1 MDYSLGYIKDG
12 LGFVVLIIC
21 FFVVYY
27 MPNIQF
33 LKPLIL
39 AVLALG
45 ALIDGIFTF
54 FPMLHN
60 RRFNVSN
67 NSLGTISLLK
77 TALYKIDI

>member
-27 MPNIQF
+27 IPNIQF

-39 AVLALG
+39 VALALG
-45 ALIDGIFTF
+45 AFIDGIFTF

-60 RRFNVSN
+60 RHISVSN
-67 NSLGTISLLK
+67 NSLGTISL
-77 TALYKIDI
+77 